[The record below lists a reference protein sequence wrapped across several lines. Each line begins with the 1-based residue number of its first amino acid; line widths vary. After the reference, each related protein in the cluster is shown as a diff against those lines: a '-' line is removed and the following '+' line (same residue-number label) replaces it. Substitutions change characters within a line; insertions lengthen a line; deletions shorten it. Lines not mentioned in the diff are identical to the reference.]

1 MKEQQGLALL
11 TALIMLVVLAVLVT
25 AHFFTTSVELAT
37 TKATADG
44 TTGFYAAEAGLN
56 LRGEAIRQ
64 RFLGYSLPSGTSPD
78 QAAPCKEGSPGS
90 GDFACQDYTVNHRT
104 VTTYVVEDPG
114 NALGG
119 LQIVIPPGELFG
131 GLNAL
136 ESRYSVFSEAKPPG
150 DDRPEARLEMVFRS
164 RLVPMFQFAAFYD
177 KDLEILPGQD
187 MLLNGR
193 VHVNGD
199 LYLNAGTILE
209 ITGQV
214 TVSERA
220 DGTGGDL
227 YRRRK
232 DRAECTGTVRV
243 DDRDA
248 STNPNPAVGCGSP
261 VLQEVLDAWN
271 GQIRTG
277 LDMLTV
283 PEPKEFEPGEFYWRQ
298 ADVRVVLNL
307 FADPPRIEVRRADQT
322 VDWLATDVLNDA
334 TNPTCSALDAAPP
347 YLGVP
352 GSFGVPHPAPGTRA
366 VEWSNGTFFDNRE
379 ESNIWMLE
387 LDVQAFF
394 NCLTQNSDTFF
405 GFGIDIDEASGGGQV
420 WYLSVFGLQ
429 SDAVNNYGVRLR
441 NGSRLGAT
449 VPGAPQIRGLTVVT
463 DQAAY
468 IQGDYNLDGP
478 GGADWRPASVLA
490 DSLNILSNAWSA
502 SGKDADSTVF
512 SNPEWNQRRRAV
524 NTSVNAAFLA
534 GTDTTGN
541 QEGVGGQGGAYNG
554 GLENY
559 PRLHEHWT
567 DRTLAYQGSFVSLDR
582 PRRVDGAWRYGRP
595 VYTAPNRNWRYDT
608 RFNNLNSLPPLTPQ
622 FVYLRQE
629 LFVRD
634 FER

>member
-1 MKEQQGLALL
+1 MKEQQGFALL
-11 TALIMLVVLAVLVT
+11 TALIMLAVLAVLVT

-37 TKATADG
+37 TKAAVDS

-64 RFLGYSLPSGTSPD
+64 RFLGYTLPSGASPD
-78 QAAPCKEGSPGS
+78 AACQGGSPGS
-90 GDFACQDYTVNHRT
+90 GDFACQAYTINHRT
-104 VTTYVVEDPG
+104 VTTYVVEDPN
-114 NALGG
+114 NAQGG
-119 LQIVIPPGELFG
+119 SQIVIPPGELFG
-131 GLNAL
+131 GLSAL
-136 ESRYSVFSEAKPPG
+136 ESRYSVFSEAKPPN

-164 RLVPMFQFAAFYD
+164 RLVPMFQFAAFYN
-177 KDLEILPGQD
+177 KDLEILPGPD

-193 VHVNGD
+193 IHVNGD
-199 LYLNAGTILE
+199 LYLNAGRTLE
-209 ITGQV
+209 IAGQV

-220 DGTGGDL
+220 DGTGGNL

-232 DRAECTGTVRV
+232 DNAQCTGTVRV
-243 DDRDA
+243 DDLDA
-248 STNPNPAVGCGSP
+248 STNPNPAVGCGNP
-261 VLQEVLDAWN
+261 VPQQTLDAWN

-277 LDMLTV
+277 LDTLTV
-283 PEPKEFEPGEFYWRQ
+283 PEPREFDPGEFYWQQ
-298 ADVRVVLNL
+298 ADLRVVLNL
-307 FADPPRIEVRRADQT
+307 LANPPRIEVRRADQT
-322 VDWLATDVLNDA
+322 VNWLATDILNDT
-334 TNPTCSALDAAPP
+334 TNPTCRALDTAPP

-379 ESNIWMLE
+379 RDRIWMLE
-387 LDVQAFF
+387 VDVQALF

-420 WYLSVFGLQ
+420 WYLSVFGPQANAL
-429 SDAVNNYGVRLR
+429 NNYGVRLR
-441 NGSRLGAT
+441 NGSRLAAT
-449 VPGAPQIRGLTVVT
+449 VPAAPQIRGLTVVT
-463 DQAAY
+463 DQAVY

-490 DSLNILSNAWSA
+490 DSLNILSNAWNA
-502 SGKDADSTVF
+502 AGKDADSSV
-512 SNPEWNQRRRAV
+512 WNRRRAN
-524 NTSVNAAFLA
+524 NTTVNAAFLA

-559 PRLHEHWT
+559 PRLHENWD

-582 PRRVDGAWRYGRP
+582 PRRVNGAWRYGNP
-595 VYTAPNRNWRYDT
+595 VYTAPNRNWRYDI
-608 RFNNLNSLPPLTPQ
+608 RFNNVNNLPPLTPQ

>member
-1 MKEQQGLALL
+1 MRGQQGLALL
-11 TALIMLVVLAVLVT
+11 TALIMLVVLAVLVA
-25 AHFFTTSVELAT
+25 AHFVTTSVELAT
-37 TKATADG
+37 TKATLDS

-64 RFLGYSLPSGTSPD
+64 KFLGYTLPSGTSPD
-78 QAAPCKEGSPGS
+78 AACQGGSLGS
-90 GDFACQDYTVNHRT
+90 GDFACQDYAVNYRT
-104 VTTYVVEDPG
+104 VTTYVIEDPS
-114 NALGG
+114 NTVGG
-119 LQIVIPPGELFG
+119 SQIVIPPGELFG

-136 ESRYSVFSEAKPPG
+136 ESRYSVFSEARPSG

-177 KDLEILPGQD
+177 KDLEILPGPN

-199 LYLNAGTILE
+199 LYLSAGNTLE

-214 TVSERA
+214 TVSQRK

-232 DRAECTGTVRV
+232 NDAHCTGTVRI

-248 STNPNPAVGCGSP
+248 ATNPNPAITCPMGNP
-261 VLQEVLDAWN
+261 VPQETLDAWN

-277 LDMLTV
+277 LDTLTV
-283 PEPKEFEPGEFYWRQ
+283 PEPKEFDPGEFYWQQ

-307 FADPPRIEVRRADQT
+307 FNDPPRIEVRRADQT
-322 VDWLATDVLNDA
+322 VDGWA
-334 TNPTCSALDAAPP
+334 TNILNEDESCRALDEAPP
-347 YLGVP
+347 YLGVS
-352 GSFGVPHPAPGTRA
+352 GRFGVSHPAPGTRA
-366 VEWSNGTFFDNRE
+366 VEWSNGTFYDNRE
-379 ESNIWMLE
+379 GKGIWMLE
-387 LDVQAFF
+387 LDVQALF
-394 NCLTQNSDTFF
+394 NCLTQNSDEFF
-405 GFGIDIDEASGGGQV
+405 GFGVDIDDATNGGQV
-420 WYLSVFGLQ
+420 WYLSVLGPQ
-429 SDAVNNYGVRLR
+429 SGAINDYGVRLR
-441 NGSRLGAT
+441 NGSRLAAT

-478 GGADWRPASVLA
+478 DGNDWRPASVLA
-490 DSLNILSNAWSA
+490 DSLNILSNAWNA
-502 SGKDADSTVF
+502 SGKDADSTA
-512 SNPEWNQRRRAV
+512 WNGRRAA
-524 NTSVNAAFLA
+524 NTTVNAALLA

-559 PRLHEHWT
+559 PRLHENW
-567 DRTLAYQGSFVSLDR
+567 DGRTLTYQGSLVSLDR
-582 PRRVDGAWRYGRP
+582 PRRVNGAWRHGNP

-608 RFNNLNSLPPLTPQ
+608 RFNNVNTLPPLTPQ